1 MRTTIHAA
9 RTGIGAAA
17 VLAAGLVMSA
27 CGNEQA
33 VDPDPA
39 TVVGQITAPSPTP
52 TCSYTADQMQRRIDA
67 GQPGSCHGR
76 HLRRNR
82 APGLRARERQPPP
95 NRVLTR
101 F

>member
-39 TVVGQITAPSPTP
+39 TVVGQITAPTSTR

-67 GQPGSCHGR
+67 GQPRQLQGR
-76 HLRRNR
+76 HQRRNR
-82 APGLRARERQPPP
+82 APRLRARERQPSP
-95 NRVLTR
+95 NRV
-101 F
+101 

>member
-1 MRTTIHAA
+1 MRSTIHAL
-9 RTGIGAAA
+9 RIGLGATA

-39 TVVGQITAPSPTP
+39 TVVGQIKAPSSTP

-67 GQPGSCHGR
+67 GQPASCEADAGTGH
-76 HLRRNR
+76 
-82 APGLRARERQPPP
+82 PGFAHANDSHHP
-95 NRVLTR
+95 TAH
-101 F
+101 